1 MNNWMHGLS
10 IRMRLVVMLVA
21 VSVVALSLAS
31 AGLLWVQKD
40 LLLHE
45 EHEESEIMADLV
57 ASMVA
62 IPLQQHDL
70 VGLKQIMGS
79 IKVHDNV
86 IAINIFD
93 NQRNTLAAYEHKQ
106 EIADGETLEN
116 EKVIVLNGKAI
127 GNIQV
132 IQGMTA
138 INVEL
143 AKIYKLI
150 GLMILG
156 VLMIIACMAWLVQKW
171 LSKPLI
177 LLSDEMLHIQQ
188 SGDYSIRISE
198 DGHDEITQLA
208 ESFNNL
214 LVCIEQRDAQ
224 LSQSHGDLEELV
236 KSRTL
241 ELHEKIKSL
250 KRTEQNLEKVM
261 HAMERAGEAVLIMD
275 AKGHAE
281 YVNPAFIRVTGYQ
294 LTDLEQQAQAG
305 IVVAGVVEA
314 SMLDDIQH
322 TALKDDVWE
331 GRLSCQCKNGESYS
345 AMVCLAAIY
354 DEHKQVTH
362 YVSILRDMTEE
373 EYLQEQLRHS
383 QKMEA
388 VGVLVGGIAHDFN
401 NLLAGIVGSLELAK
415 VDIDEPEKALAW
427 LDDIESISHRAAETI
442 AKLLAFARKDQ
453 VNMKTLSLNDFMSDM
468 ERMAKVAIREDVDLS
483 FHASEENVWIHADA
497 NQLQQVLLNLLNNAV
512 DAMDEARQAK
522 ITVTLACVDGSEVF
536 YGKHPQVK
544 KGRFVCIAV
553 RDNGCGFDTSIK
565 EKIFEPFFTTKQVG
579 KGTGLGLSMAY
590 GIIERH
596 GGALEVSSTLGV
608 GTEFSIYLPCV
619 EVQAMEP
626 VNEIRQE
633 LSHGHGQW
641 VLLADDEKIVRDM
654 GQRLL
659 ERLEYHVL
667 VAEDG
672 LKALDMFKQ
681 HQDKIALVILDLVM
695 PRMGGSVAAKHMRA
709 LQEDLPIMFVTG
721 YDLNSTLVDVKGIKG
736 IEILSKPYR
745 VDEFSQIVR
754 RMIEG
759 NSA

>member
-1 MNNWMHGLS
+1 MNKWMHRLS
-10 IRMRLVVMLVA
+10 IRMRLVVILVV
-21 VSVVALSLAS
+21 VSVLALSLAS
-31 AGLLWVQKD
+31 AGLVWIQKD

-45 EHEESEIMADLV
+45 EYEESEIMADLV

-62 IPLQQHDL
+62 MPLQQRDISR
-70 VGLKQIMGS
+70 LKKIMSS

-86 IAINIFD
+86 MAINILD
-93 NQRNTLAAYEHKQ
+93 EQKHVLAAYEHKQ
-106 EIADGETLEN
+106 EIIDDQTLEN
-116 EKVIVLNGKAI
+116 EKVIVLNGSVI

-132 IQGMTA
+132 IQNMNA
-138 INVEL
+138 VNVEM
-143 AKIYKLI
+143 ARIYKLI

-171 LSKPLI
+171 LSKPLM
-177 LLSDEMLHIQQ
+177 LLSDEMLHIQK
-188 SGDYSIRISE
+188 SGDYSIRILE

-224 LSQSHGDLEELV
+224 LSQSYGDLERLV
-236 KSRTL
+236 KSRTI

-250 KRTEQNLEKVM
+250 KRTEQNLERVM

-281 YVNPAFIRVTGYQ
+281 YVNPAFVRVTGYK
-294 LTDLEQQAQAG
+294 LADLEKQAQAG
-305 IVVAGVVEA
+305 IVVAGVVGEP
-314 SMLDDIQH
+314 MLDDIEKR
-322 TALKDDVWE
+322 ALKDGVWE
-331 GRLSCQCKNGESYS
+331 GRLSCHRKNGKPYA
-345 AMVCLAAIY
+345 AMACVTATY

-362 YVSILRDMTEE
+362 YVSILRDMTVEE
-373 EYLQEQLRHS
+373 HLQEQLRHS
-383 QKMEA
+383 QKMES

-453 VNMKTLSLNDFMSDM
+453 VNMKTLSLNDFMVDM

-483 FHASEENVWIHADA
+483 FHESEEKVWIHADA

-512 DAMDEARQAK
+512 DAMDEARQAE
-522 ITVTLACVDGSEVF
+522 ITVTLTCMDGSELF

-553 RDNGCGFDTSIK
+553 RDNGCGFETSIK
-565 EKIFEPFFTTKQVG
+565 DKIFEPFFTTKQVG

-608 GTEFSIYLPCV
+608 GTEFSVFLPCV
-619 EVQAMEP
+619 EVQAIEP
-626 VNEIRQE
+626 MNQTRQK
-633 LSHGHGQW
+633 LIHGHGQW

-659 ERLEYHVL
+659 ERLEYNVL

-672 LKALDMFKQ
+672 LKALDIFKE
-681 HQDKIALVILDLVM
+681 HQEKIDLVILDLVM

-709 LQEDLPIMFVTG
+709 LQANLPIMFVTG
-721 YDLNSTLVDVKGIKG
+721 YDLNTTLVDVQEIQG

-745 VDEFSQIVR
+745 VDDFSQIVR
-754 RMIEG
+754 RMIAG
-759 NSA
+759 NDA